1 VIKLTHFSELSTQP
15 NRYAKTISSRLG
27 EIAFNQLEYV
37 AALHGNNPRH
47 HSTELRCEFQE
58 TCLSPPSSLQYDV
71 VLPASYRHA
80 ALLTVLILA
89 STSLH
94 AQPLELR
101 FDRISLEQG
110 LSDLTVFSL
119 AQDSAGFLWFG
130 TSDGL
135 NKYDGYT
142 FTVFRPDPTDTNS
155 LTAAPINDMC
165 VDRSGTLWLA
175 TGSGLSTMH
184 PDSAAP
190 RRFPQPPGPR
200 LPFSTTCVQP
210 LRDGS
215 IGVGTWE
222 GFYIYKPSTDEFT
235 RVDFDTLDTLI
246 VTTFVEARDGTLWIG
261 AAHKGL
267 VAYHPAT
274 KKQIV
279 FRKNERDPRK
289 LPGDLITRILEDRNG
304 RIWVATQRGL
314 CRLDDKRES
323 FLRYTR
329 AEELDED
336 IIEDII
342 EDHRGQIWVG
352 GHTRG
357 LALYRPETDSFVRHM
372 PDPDDPQSIN
382 SERLTRMFED
392 RGGVLWCG
400 TYRAGL
406 NRLNAKRSAFKRY
419 VVKSKAGT
427 GILSPGVYS
436 IMEDSRGSVWIGSYQ
451 GGLSQYNQW
460 TGTYTYHKP
469 SPKVPN
475 SISGDNPLSL
485 LESSTGELWVG
496 NYGLDRVDR
505 ETGKFIHYP
514 LADEKHRLGELR
526 EVKTLTETRDGM
538 IWFGTF
544 GGGLHRFNPRSRTM
558 RAYKNLGGDE
568 KDPVSPGIWAI
579 LEDRRGRLWLGSYG
593 LGVFVMDRNTETFTR
608 FVYDAKRA
616 SCAPSVTGI
625 YDIHE
630 DKSGILW
637 IGTMGGGL
645 TRVHPDSLVFRHF
658 TTREGLPNNFVKGI
672 EEDARGYLWLSTDFG
687 ISRFDPR
694 TETFVNIKEEDG
706 LMGNVFLSGAH
717 FTSKT
722 GRMYFG
728 GEKGAVSFHPDSL
741 LQNTHVPPVVI
752 TGVRVLNRPHSM
764 SSTREFAHDQNSLE
778 FEFVALD
785 FTNPDRNRYAYIVEG
800 LDEHWTQAG
809 ERRYANYPHLAPG
822 SYTFRV
828 KGSNNDGVWNEQ
840 GTSYAFT
847 ILPPFWK
854 TAWFISI
861 AALALIGISVAAY
874 NYRVNRL
881 LEIERLRV
889 RIASDLHDD
898 VGSSLT
904 RISLQSE
911 LIQEGIEPEE
921 QQNYL
926 KNIATM
932 SRELVTAMSDIVW
945 SIDSRNDSVE
955 NILDKMRNFGS
966 TVLSTKDV
974 NFNLAHSGLD
984 VKKKLSVDVRENLYL
999 IYKEAINNI
1008 AKHANASKVNV
1019 ILRND
1024 SDKFTMTI
1032 IDDGKGWE
1040 GNERPSGHGTR
1051 NMKMR
1056 AERLGGRVE
1065 FVRDDGTRVV
1075 LTRKRL

>member
-1 VIKLTHFSELSTQP
+1 
-15 NRYAKTISSRLG
+15 
-27 EIAFNQLEYV
+27 
-37 AALHGNNPRH
+37 
-47 HSTELRCEFQE
+47 
-58 TCLSPPSSLQYDV
+58 
-71 VLPASYRHA
+71 
-80 ALLTVLILA
+80 
-89 STSLH
+89 
-94 AQPLELR
+94 
-101 FDRISLEQG
+101 
-110 LSDLTVFSL
+110 
-119 AQDSAGFLWFG
+119 
-130 TSDGL
+130 
-135 NKYDGYT
+135 
-142 FTVFRPDPTDTNS
+142 
-155 LTAAPINDMC
+155 
-165 VDRSGTLWLA
+165 
-175 TGSGLSTMH
+175 
-184 PDSAAP
+184 
-190 RRFPQPPGPR
+190 
-200 LPFSTTCVQP
+200 
-210 LRDGS
+210 
-215 IGVGTWE
+215 
-222 GFYIYKPSTDEFT
+222 
-235 RVDFDTLDTLI
+235 
-246 VTTFVEARDGTLWIG
+246 
-261 AAHKGL
+261 
-267 VAYHPAT
+267 
-274 KKQIV
+274 
-279 FRKNERDPRK
+279 
-289 LPGDLITRILEDRNG
+289 
-304 RIWVATQRGL
+304 
-314 CRLDDKRES
+314 
-323 FLRYTR
+323 
-329 AEELDED
+329 
-336 IIEDII
+336 
-342 EDHRGQIWVG
+342 
-352 GHTRG
+352 
-357 LALYRPETDSFVRHM
+357 
-372 PDPDDPQSIN
+372 
-382 SERLTRMFED
+382 
-392 RGGVLWCG
+392 
-400 TYRAGL
+400 
-406 NRLNAKRSAFKRY
+406 
-419 VVKSKAGT
+419 
-427 GILSPGVYS
+427 
-436 IMEDSRGSVWIGSYQ
+436 
-451 GGLSQYNQW
+451 
-460 TGTYTYHKP
+460 
-469 SPKVPN
+469 
-475 SISGDNPLSL
+475 
-485 LESSTGELWVG
+485 
-496 NYGLDRVDR
+496 
-505 ETGKFIHYP
+505 
-514 LADEKHRLGELR
+514 
-526 EVKTLTETRDGM
+526 
-538 IWFGTF
+538 
-544 GGGLHRFNPRSRTM
+544 
-558 RAYKNLGGDE
+558 
-568 KDPVSPGIWAI
+568 
-579 LEDRRGRLWLGSYG
+579 
-593 LGVFVMDRNTETFTR
+593 
-608 FVYDAKRA
+608 
-616 SCAPSVTGI
+616 
-625 YDIHE
+625 
-630 DKSGILW
+630 
-637 IGTMGGGL
+637 
-645 TRVHPDSLVFRHF
+645 
-658 TTREGLPNNFVKGI
+658 
-672 EEDARGYLWLSTDFG
+672 
-687 ISRFDPR
+687 
-694 TETFVNIKEEDG
+694 
-706 LMGNVFLSGAH
+706 
-717 FTSKT
+717 
-722 GRMYFG
+722 
-728 GEKGAVSFHPDSL
+728 
-741 LQNTHVPPVVI
+741 
-752 TGVRVLNRPHSM
+752 M